1 MQQIYKQSKYGETDI
16 KDKFSKR
23 RDNLNLRGIYLKN
36 IQKKASINEAI
47 FYFDK
52 QKASLSAYRTF
63 FFKKYG

>member
-1 MQQIYKQSKYGETDI
+1 MEKQILKINFQNDVIILNS
-16 KDKFSKR
+16 R
-23 RDNLNLRGIYLKN
+23 RDNLNLREIYLKN

>member
-1 MQQIYKQSKYGETDI
+1 MEKQISKI
-16 KDKFSKR
+16 NFSKR

-47 FYFDK
+47 FYFDQ
-52 QKASLSAYRTF
+52 QKASLSTYRTF